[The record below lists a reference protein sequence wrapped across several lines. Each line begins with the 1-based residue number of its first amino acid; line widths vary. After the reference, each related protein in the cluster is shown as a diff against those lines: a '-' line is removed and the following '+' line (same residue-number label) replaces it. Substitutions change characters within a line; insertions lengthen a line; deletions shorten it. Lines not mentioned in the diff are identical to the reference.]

1 MARIPPGIVQSLAQQ
16 GAQPAPKSQNV
27 NPFVLPFA
35 GCETCQDAQIWGSAK
50 KGLGAQVTVETFGS
64 NWVIIALMLSAAF
77 AMGMTLLILNWIMAP
92 SKPSWIK
99 AAPYESG
106 IPNVTPVKPSYTPRF
121 YIIAMLFVIFDIEAI
136 FMFPWAVLFDDLG
149 LYGFV
154 EMLVFIALLFV
165 GYIYAW
171 RKGALEWV

>member
-1 MARIPPGIVQSLAQQ
+1 MAGLGTGIGGCSCYDCTVGRGVATAPGNRS
-16 GAQPAPKSQNV
+16 GSSR
-27 NPFVLPFA
+27 
-35 GCETCQDAQIWGSAK
+35 GTDAQVSI
-50 KGLGAQVTVETFGS
+50 ETFGG
-64 NWVIIALMLSAAF
+64 NWIIVALMLTAAF

-92 SKPSWIK
+92 SKPTWIK

-106 IPNVTPVKPSYTPRF
+106 LPNITPVQPSYTARF
-121 YIIAMLFVIFDIEAI
+121 YVVAMLFVIFDIEAI
-136 FMFPWAVLFDDLG
+136 FMFPWAVLFDQLG

-165 GYIYAW
+165 GYVYAW

>member
-1 MARIPPGIVQSLAQQ
+1 MSI
-16 GAQPAPKSQNV
+16 
-27 NPFVLPFA
+27 
-35 GCETCQDAQIWGSAK
+35 
-50 KGLGAQVTVETFGS
+50 ETFGA
-64 NWVIIALMLSAAF
+64 NWVIIGLMLTAAF
-77 AMGMTLLILNWIMAP
+77 AMGMTLLILNWIVAP
-92 SKPSWIK
+92 QKPNWMK

-106 IPNVTPVKPSYTPRF
+106 LPNVAPVQARYTARF
-121 YIIAMLFVIFDIEAI
+121 YIVAMLFVIFDIEAI
-136 FMFPWAVLFDDLG
+136 FLFPWAVLFTQLG